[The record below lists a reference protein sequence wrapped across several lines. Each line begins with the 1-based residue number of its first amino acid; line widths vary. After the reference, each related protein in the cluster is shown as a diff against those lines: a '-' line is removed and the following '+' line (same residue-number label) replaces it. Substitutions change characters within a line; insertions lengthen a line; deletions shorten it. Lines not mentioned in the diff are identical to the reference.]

1 MSNETDLSNNKN
13 NIEIEETS
21 FFLEIITKNGL
32 NHIEIDNDGF
42 YNGLIMPKSH
52 ANYLYYTSH
61 MSLFSGLYGL
71 YQNNIFALYP
81 LSVYF
86 ASINYW
92 RHPLNDW
99 RRYFDI
105 MCSGI
110 CIIGQSIN
118 AYGSPNFTY
127 YIITMISGLLCYPIS
142 FYFQHKYLPL
152 STLFHSLI
160 HIVCNIATYILY
172 SYNEEVCII

>member
-1 MSNETDLSNNKN
+1 MSNETDLSNN
-13 NIEIEETS
+13 NIKIEETS
-21 FFLEIITKNGL
+21 FFSRIIQKFNYY
-32 NHIEIDNDGF
+32 HIEKDNDGL

-71 YQNNIFALYP
+71 YKNDILALYP

-86 ASINYW
+86 TSINYW

-105 MCSGI
+105 MCAGI
-110 CIIGQSIN
+110 CIIGQTIN
-118 AYGSPNFTY
+118 AYGRPNFNVCLS
-127 YIITMISGLLCYPIS
+127 IMVSGVLCYPFS
-142 FYFQHKYLPL
+142 FYFQDKYLPL

-160 HIVCNIATYILY
+160 HIVCNIANYILY
-172 SYNEEVCII
+172 SYNEEICII

>member
-1 MSNETDLSNNKN
+1 MSNESDLSNNN
-13 NIEIEETS
+13 SIEIEETS

-52 ANYLYYTSH
+52 ANYLYYTCH

-71 YQNNIFALYP
+71 YQNNILALYP

-92 RHPLNDW
+92 KHPLNDW
-99 RRYFDI
+99 RRYLDI
-105 MCSGI
+105 MYNST
-110 CIIGQSIN
+110 IN
-118 AYGSPNFTY
+118 KRIWKSKF
-127 YIITMISGLLCYPIS
+127 
-142 FYFQHKYLPL
+142 
-152 STLFHSLI
+152 
-160 HIVCNIATYILY
+160 YILHY
-172 SYNEEVCII
+172 YYDFRFIMLSH